1 MQHSFPPVIY
11 YSAAV
16 ILIISLTML
25 VWRKGWRALSLAPLG
40 IFAVLTFIQV
50 KTRFEYSAMIHQ
62 TLIFIYVE
70 TMILMGMLG
79 PAKRVGSKS

>member
-1 MQHSFPPVIY
+1 MQHSFPPVINY
-11 YSAAV
+11 AAV
-16 ILIISLTML
+16 VIWIVSLTVL
-25 VWRKGWRALSLAPLG
+25 VWRKGWRAWSLAPLG

-70 TMILMGMLG
+70 TMILMGMFG

>member
-11 YSAAV
+11 YAAMV

-70 TMILMGMLG
+70 AMILMGMFG